1 MPVSPFLNTLR
12 QFAWKSGLDRP
23 PPTKIM
29 VEYDSAEVDRFIDA
43 ADAIEDAFPG
53 IIVDGIE
60 VEDRP
65 GAFLIFLEDGTE
77 IFKRESDGV
86 DVPSNDN
93 LIGSLSQAGVR
104 PAS

>member
-1 MPVSPFLNTLR
+1 MRFFTFLMNFTASNHHSFPKFFL
-12 QFAWKSGLDRP
+12 Q
-23 PPTKIM
+23 IM

-53 IIVDGIE
+53 IIVDGVE

-65 GAFLIFLEDGTE
+65 GAFKIFLEDGTE
-77 IFKRESDGV
+77 IFKRESNTV

-93 LIGSLSQAGVR
+93 LLASLSQAGVR

>member
-1 MPVSPFLNTLR
+1 
-12 QFAWKSGLDRP
+12 
-23 PPTKIM
+23 M

-60 VEDRP
+60 VDNRP
-65 GAFLIFLEDGTE
+65 GAFKVFLEDGTE
-77 IFKRESDGV
+77 IFNRDSEAV
-86 DVPSNDN
+86 DVPSNDD
-93 LIGSLSQAGVR
+93 LVSSLSQAGVR